1 MMVVGPLG
9 RQALLHLLATTVLA
23 TATTVLATA
32 TTVLA
37 TAAVF
42 ATTTV
47 FATAATVFATAA
59 ATTAAAATDHHSGVR
74 EVGGAGEGD
83 HAQRRRDVGAQGV
96 APTEAFGENHY
107 RPGVAAVRA
116 IQLAV
121 APQMKGFGV
130 RDAPRLASA

>member
-9 RQALLHLLATTVLA
+9 RQALLHLL
-23 TATTVLATA
+23 ATTVLATA

-59 ATTAAAATDHHSGVR
+59 ATTAAAATAAAATDHHSGVR